1 MLQKELA
8 FGIAILFIVTSIIP
22 CMGQRID
29 KIGDIKNADFGN
41 INDVIQANKGEI
53 HNAPYPEAH
62 QIFWHNPSNHQK
74 IC

>member
-41 INDVIQANKGEI
+41 INDVIQTNKGKI
-53 HNAPYPEAH
+53 HNAPYPDEFLDQF
-62 QIFWHNPSNHQK
+62 QIIWNK
-74 IC
+74 